1 MAKVLEIRL
10 SHQSTV
16 LPGRLIGRLVWDTA
30 ARVKSRTMAFQ
41 YDPAWL
47 RVGFSIGSD
56 LPLKDGVQYLSA
68 PYGNP
73 GRSTDLY
80 DRRFLFGF
88 VADTAPGLW
97 WTDWL
102 QSARINRVEMPHTEC
117 LSSPDEL
124 WTSLG
129 SNLRRFSALSLSLV
143 HSEQTKSEID
153 YFEKKTFADVVN
165 ALQRLRDAPDTL
177 TKSQLRLLE
186 PLLSDLGGRSVKA
199 LISEASTSGS
209 FSDWVLRP
217 SELTSGVNSARW
229 QAIGMVLASR
239 CGISTVENKYI
250 ESTSGGGYLE
260 KRFDRDERGRS
271 LFCLSAATLVM
282 NRQRPGIAA
291 VPSGYADI
299 ADILNCSGASP
310 TDDLRELFRRLLFNT
325 LIGNRHDELTDFWF
339 ARETNG
345 WRLVPFHGVRLLP
358 PQQRVRLLNTPIVA
372 NDTSAD
378 PDLAVSM
385 SRYFGVSTKDAKAM
399 TLSMQKVIADW
410 RSVATEFKASKA
422 EISAMEG
429 NFVDG

>member
-1 MAKVLEIRL
+1 MAKVFEIRL
-10 SHQSTV
+10 SQQSTV

-41 YDPAWL
+41 YDSAWL

-73 GRSTDLY
+73 GRSIDLY

-102 QSARINRVEMPHTEC
+102 QSARINRVEMTHTEC

-124 WTSLG
+124 WTALG

-199 LISEASTSGS
+199 LISEHSKSGL

-217 SELTSGVNSARW
+217 SERLTGVNSARW
-229 QAIGMVLASR
+229 QAIGMALAR
-239 CGISTVENKYI
+239 CCGISTVENKYI

-260 KRFDRDERGRS
+260 KRFDRDEQGLA

-282 NRQRPGIAA
+282 KRQRPGVAA

-299 ADILNCSGASP
+299 ADILNRSGASP

-325 LIGNRHDELTDFWF
+325 LTGNRHDELTDFWF
-339 ARETNG
+339 ARETYG

-358 PQQRVRLLNTPIVA
+358 PEQRVRLLNTPIVA

-385 SRYFGVSTKDAKAM
+385 SRYFGVSSKDAKAM

-410 RSVATEFKASKA
+410 RTVAAEFKATKA
-422 EISAMEG
+422 EITAMAG
-429 NFVDG
+429 SFV

>member
-1 MAKVLEIRL
+1 MAKVFEIRL
-10 SHQSTV
+10 SQQSTV

-41 YDPAWL
+41 YDSAWL

-73 GRSTDLY
+73 GRSIDLY

-102 QSARINRVEMPHTEC
+102 QSARINRMEMTHTEC
-117 LSSPDEL
+117 LSSPDKL
-124 WTSLG
+124 WTALG
-129 SNLRRFSALSLSLV
+129 SNLRRFSALSLPLV

-177 TKSQLRLLE
+177 TKSQPRLLE

-199 LISEASTSGS
+199 LISEHSKSGL

-217 SELTSGVNSARW
+217 SERLTGVNSARW
-229 QAIGMVLASR
+229 QAIGMALASR

-260 KRFDRDERGRS
+260 KRFDRDEQGLA

-282 NRQRPGIAA
+282 KRQRPGVAA

-299 ADILNCSGASP
+299 ADILNRSGASP

-325 LIGNRHDELTDFWF
+325 LTGNRHDELTDFWF
-339 ARETNG
+339 ARETYG

-358 PQQRVRLLNTPIVA
+358 PEQRVRLLNTPIVA

-399 TLSMQKVIADW
+399 KLLMQKVIADW
-410 RSVATEFKASKA
+410 RTVAAEFKATKA
-422 EISAMEG
+422 EITAMAG
-429 NFVDG
+429 SFV

>member
-1 MAKVLEIRL
+1 MAKVFEIRL
-10 SHQSTV
+10 SQQSTV

-41 YDPAWL
+41 YDSAWL

-73 GRSTDLY
+73 GRSIDLY
-80 DRRFLFGF
+80 YRRFLFGF

-102 QSARINRVEMPHTEC
+102 QSARINRMEMTHTEC
-117 LSSPDEL
+117 LSSPDKL
-124 WTSLG
+124 WTALG

-199 LISEASTSGS
+199 LISEHSKSGL

-217 SELTSGVNSARW
+217 SERLTGVNSARW
-229 QAIGMVLASR
+229 QAIGMALASR

-260 KRFDRDERGRS
+260 KRFDRDEQGLA

-282 NRQRPGIAA
+282 KRQRLGVAA

-299 ADILNCSGASP
+299 ADILNRSGASP

-325 LIGNRHDELTDFWF
+325 LTGNRHDELTDFWF
-339 ARETNG
+339 ARETYG

-358 PQQRVRLLNTPIVA
+358 PEQRVRLLNTPIVA

-399 TLSMQKVIADW
+399 KLLMQKVIADW
-410 RSVATEFKASKA
+410 RTVAAEFKATKA
-422 EISAMEG
+422 EITAMAG
-429 NFVDG
+429 SFV

>member
-199 LISEASTSGS
+199 LISEASTSGL

-217 SELTSGVNSARW
+217 SELMSGVNSARW

-250 ESTSGGGYLE
+250 ESTSCGGYLE

-325 LIGNRHDELTDFWF
+325 LTGNRHDELTDFWF
-339 ARETNG
+339 ARETYG

-358 PQQRVRLLNTPIVA
+358 PVQRVRLLNTPIVA

-378 PDLAVSM
+378 SDLAVSI
-385 SRYFGVSTKDAKAM
+385 SRYFGVSSKDAKTM
-399 TLSMQKVIADW
+399 KLLMQKVIADW
-410 RSVATEFKASKA
+410 RTVAAEFKATKA
-422 EISAMEG
+422 EITAMAG
-429 NFVDG
+429 SFV

>member
-1 MAKVLEIRL
+1 MAKVFEIRL
-10 SHQSTV
+10 SQQSTV

-153 YFEKKTFADVVN
+153 YFEKKNFADVVN

-199 LISEASTSGS
+199 LISEHSKSGL

-217 SELTSGVNSARW
+217 SERLTGVNSARW
-229 QAIGMVLASR
+229 QAIGMALASR

-260 KRFDRDERGRS
+260 KRFDRDEQGLA

-282 NRQRPGIAA
+282 KRQRPGVAA

-299 ADILNCSGASP
+299 ADILNRSGASP

-325 LIGNRHDELTDFWF
+325 LTGNRHDELTDFWF
-339 ARETNG
+339 ARETYG

-358 PQQRVRLLNTPIVA
+358 PEQRVRLLNTPIVA

>member
-177 TKSQLRLLE
+177 TKSQLR
-186 PLLSDLGGRSVKA
+186 
-199 LISEASTSGS
+199 
-209 FSDWVLRP
+209 
-217 SELTSGVNSARW
+217 
-229 QAIGMVLASR
+229 
-239 CGISTVENKYI
+239 
-250 ESTSGGGYLE
+250 
-260 KRFDRDERGRS
+260 
-271 LFCLSAATLVM
+271 
-282 NRQRPGIAA
+282 
-291 VPSGYADI
+291 
-299 ADILNCSGASP
+299 
-310 TDDLRELFRRLLFNT
+310 FRRPV
-325 LIGNRHDELTDFWF
+325 G
-339 ARETNG
+339 
-345 WRLVPFHGVRLLP
+345 
-358 PQQRVRLLNTPIVA
+358 
-372 NDTSAD
+372 
-378 PDLAVSM
+378 
-385 SRYFGVSTKDAKAM
+385 
-399 TLSMQKVIADW
+399 
-410 RSVATEFKASKA
+410 
-422 EISAMEG
+422 EG
-429 NFVDG
+429 SDQ

>member
-165 ALQRLRDAPDTL
+165 ALQRLCDAPDTL

-199 LISEASTSGS
+199 LISEASTSGL

-325 LIGNRHDELTDFWF
+325 LTGNRHDELTDFWF
-339 ARETNG
+339 ARETYG

-358 PQQRVRLLNTPIVA
+358 PVQRVRLLNTPIVA

-378 PDLAVSM
+378 SDLAVSI
-385 SRYFGVSTKDAKAM
+385 SRYFGVSSKDAKTM
-399 TLSMQKVIADW
+399 KLLMQKVIADW
-410 RSVATEFKASKA
+410 RTVAAEFKATKA
-422 EISAMEG
+422 EITAMAG
-429 NFVDG
+429 SFV

>member
-117 LSSPDEL
+117 LSYPDEL

-186 PLLSDLGGRSVKA
+186 LLLSDLGGRSVKA
-199 LISEASTSGS
+199 LISEHSKSGL

-229 QAIGMVLASR
+229 QAIGMALARR

-260 KRFDRDERGRS
+260 KRFDRDEQGLA

-282 NRQRPGIAA
+282 KRQRPGIAA

-299 ADILNCSGASP
+299 ADILNRSGAAP

-325 LIGNRHDELTDFWF
+325 LTGNRHDELTDFWF

-372 NDTSAD
+372 NDTLAD

>member
-199 LISEASTSGS
+199 LISEASTSGL

-325 LIGNRHDELTDFWF
+325 LTGNRHDELTDFWF
-339 ARETNG
+339 ARETYG

-358 PQQRVRLLNTPIVA
+358 PVQRVRLLNTPIVA

-378 PDLAVSM
+378 SDLAVSI
-385 SRYFGVSTKDAKAM
+385 SRYFGVSSKDAKTM
-399 TLSMQKVIADW
+399 KLLMQKVIADW
-410 RSVATEFKASKA
+410 RTVAAEVKATKA
-422 EISAMEG
+422 EITAMAG
-429 NFVDG
+429 SFV

>member
-1 MAKVLEIRL
+1 MAKVFEIRL
-10 SHQSTV
+10 SQQSTV

-41 YDPAWL
+41 YDSAWL

-73 GRSTDLY
+73 GRSIDLY

-102 QSARINRVEMPHTEC
+102 QSARINRMEMTHTEC
-117 LSSPDEL
+117 LSSPDKL
-124 WTSLG
+124 WTALG

-199 LISEASTSGS
+199 LISEHSKSGL

-217 SELTSGVNSARW
+217 SERLTGVNSVRW
-229 QAIGMVLASR
+229 QAIGMALASR

-260 KRFDRDERGRS
+260 KRFDRDEQGLA

-282 NRQRPGIAA
+282 KRQRPGVAA

-299 ADILNCSGASP
+299 ADILNRSGASP

-325 LIGNRHDELTDFWF
+325 LTGNRHDELTDFWF
-339 ARETNG
+339 ARETYG

-358 PQQRVRLLNTPIVA
+358 PEQRVRLLNTPIVA

-399 TLSMQKVIADW
+399 KLLMQKVIADW
-410 RSVATEFKASKA
+410 RTVAAEFKATKA
-422 EISAMEG
+422 EITAMAG
-429 NFVDG
+429 SFV

>member
-1 MAKVLEIRL
+1 MAKVFEIRL
-10 SHQSTV
+10 SQQSTV

-41 YDPAWL
+41 YDSAWL

-73 GRSTDLY
+73 GRSIDLY

-117 LSSPDEL
+117 VSSPDEL

-199 LISEASTSGS
+199 LISEHSKSGL

-217 SELTSGVNSARW
+217 SERLPGVNSARW
-229 QAIGMVLASR
+229 QAIGMALASR

-260 KRFDRDERGRS
+260 KRFDRDEQGLA

-282 NRQRPGIAA
+282 KRQRPGVAA

-299 ADILNCSGASP
+299 ADILNRSGASP

-325 LIGNRHDELTDFWF
+325 LTGNRHDELTDFWF
-339 ARETNG
+339 ARETYG

-358 PQQRVRLLNTPIVA
+358 PEQRVRLLNTPIVA

-385 SRYFGVSTKDAKAM
+385 SRYFGVSSKDAKAM

-410 RSVATEFKASKA
+410 RTVAAEFKATKA
-422 EISAMEG
+422 EITAMAG
-429 NFVDG
+429 SFV

>member
-1 MAKVLEIRL
+1 MAKVFEIRL
-10 SHQSTV
+10 SQQSTV

-41 YDPAWL
+41 YDSAWL

-73 GRSTDLY
+73 GRSIDLY

-124 WTSLG
+124 WTTLG

-143 HSEQTKSEID
+143 YSEQTKSEID

-186 PLLSDLGGRSVKA
+186 PLLSDLGGRAVKA
-199 LISEASTSGS
+199 LISEHSSSGL
-209 FSDWVLRP
+209 FCNWVLRP
-217 SELTSGVNSARW
+217 AVRLTGVNSARW
-229 QAIGMVLASR
+229 QAIGMALASR
-239 CGISTVENKYI
+239 CGISIVENKYI

-260 KRFDRDERGRS
+260 KRFDRDEQGLA

-282 NRQRPGIAA
+282 KRQRPGVAA

-299 ADILNCSGASP
+299 ADILNRSGASP

-325 LIGNRHDELTDFWF
+325 LTGNRHDELTDFWF
-339 ARETNG
+339 ARETYG

-358 PQQRVRLLNTPIVA
+358 PEQRVRLLNTPIVA

-399 TLSMQKVIADW
+399 KLLMQKVIADW
-410 RSVATEFKASKA
+410 RTVAAEFKATKA
-422 EISAMEG
+422 EITAMAG
-429 NFVDG
+429 SFV

>member
-199 LISEASTSGS
+199 LISESSTSGL

-325 LIGNRHDELTDFWF
+325 LTGNRHDELTDFWF
-339 ARETNG
+339 ARETYG
-345 WRLVPFHGVRLLP
+345 WRLVTFHGVRLLP
-358 PQQRVRLLNTPIVA
+358 PVQRVRLLNTPIVA

-378 PDLAVSM
+378 SDLAVSI
-385 SRYFGVSTKDAKAM
+385 SRYFGVSSKDAKTM
-399 TLSMQKVIADW
+399 KLLMQKVIADW
-410 RSVATEFKASKA
+410 RTVAAEFKATKA
-422 EISAMEG
+422 EITAMAG
-429 NFVDG
+429 SFV

>member
-199 LISEASTSGS
+199 LISEASPSGL

-217 SELTSGVNSARW
+217 SDRTSGVNSARW

-325 LIGNRHDELTDFWF
+325 LTGNRHDELTDFWF
-339 ARETNG
+339 ARETYG

-372 NDTSAD
+372 NDTLAD

>member
-88 VADTAPGLW
+88 VADTARGLW

-199 LISEASTSGS
+199 LISEASTSGL

-325 LIGNRHDELTDFWF
+325 LTGNRHDELTDFWF
-339 ARETNG
+339 ARETYG

-358 PQQRVRLLNTPIVA
+358 PVQRVRLLNTPIVA

-378 PDLAVSM
+378 SDLAVSI
-385 SRYFGVSTKDAKAM
+385 SRYFGVSSKDAKTM
-399 TLSMQKVIADW
+399 KLLMQKVIADW
-410 RSVATEFKASKA
+410 RTVAAEFKATKA
-422 EISAMEG
+422 EITAMAG
-429 NFVDG
+429 SFV

>member
-199 LISEASTSGS
+199 LISEASTSGL

-325 LIGNRHDELTDFWF
+325 LTGNRHDELTDFWF
-339 ARETNG
+339 ARETYG

-358 PQQRVRLLNTPIVA
+358 PVQRVRLLNTPIVA

-378 PDLAVSM
+378 SDLAVSI
-385 SRYFGVSTKDAKAM
+385 SRYFGVSSKDAKTM
-399 TLSMQKVIADW
+399 KLLMQKVIADW
-410 RSVATEFKASKA
+410 RTVAAEFKATKA
-422 EISAMEG
+422 EITAMAG
-429 NFVDG
+429 SFV

>member
-186 PLLSDLGGRSVKA
+186 TLLSDLGGRSVKA
-199 LISEASTSGS
+199 LISEASTSGL

-325 LIGNRHDELTDFWF
+325 LTGNRHDELTDFWF
-339 ARETNG
+339 ARETYG

-358 PQQRVRLLNTPIVA
+358 PVQRVRLLNTPIVV

-378 PDLAVSM
+378 SDLAVSI
-385 SRYFGVSTKDAKAM
+385 SRYFGVSSKDAKTM
-399 TLSMQKVIADW
+399 KLLMQKVIADW
-410 RSVATEFKASKA
+410 RTVAAEFKATKA
-422 EISAMEG
+422 EITAMAG
-429 NFVDG
+429 SFV

>member
-1 MAKVLEIRL
+1 MAKVFEIRL
-10 SHQSTV
+10 SQQSTV

-41 YDPAWL
+41 YDSSWL

-73 GRSTDLY
+73 GRSIDLY

-117 LSSPDEL
+117 LSFPDEL
-124 WTSLG
+124 WTALG

-199 LISEASTSGS
+199 LISEHSKSGL

-217 SELTSGVNSARW
+217 SERLTGVNSARW
-229 QAIGMVLASR
+229 QAIGMALASR

-260 KRFDRDERGRS
+260 KRFDRDEQGLA

-282 NRQRPGIAA
+282 KRQRPGVAA

-299 ADILNCSGASP
+299 ADILNRSGASP

-325 LIGNRHDELTDFWF
+325 LTGDRHDELTDFWF
-339 ARETNG
+339 ARETYG

-358 PQQRVRLLNTPIVA
+358 PEQRVRLLNTPIVA

>member
-1 MAKVLEIRL
+1 MAKVFEIRL

-16 LPGRLIGRLVWDTA
+16 LPGRLIGRWVWDTA

-199 LISEASTSGS
+199 LISEASTSGL

-325 LIGNRHDELTDFWF
+325 LTGNRHDELTDFWF
-339 ARETNG
+339 ARETYG

-358 PQQRVRLLNTPIVA
+358 PVQRVRLLNTPIVA

-378 PDLAVSM
+378 SDLAVSI
-385 SRYFGVSTKDAKAM
+385 SRYFGVSSKDAKTM
-399 TLSMQKVIADW
+399 KLLMQKVIADW
-410 RSVATEFKASKA
+410 RTVAAEFKATKA
-422 EISAMEG
+422 EITAMAG
-429 NFVDG
+429 SFV

>member
-199 LISEASTSGS
+199 LISESSTSGL

-325 LIGNRHDELTDFWF
+325 LTGNRHDELTDFWF
-339 ARETNG
+339 ARETYG

-358 PQQRVRLLNTPIVA
+358 PVQRVRLLNTPIVA

-378 PDLAVSM
+378 SDLAVSI
-385 SRYFGVSTKDAKAM
+385 SRYFGVSSKDAKTM
-399 TLSMQKVIADW
+399 KLLMQKVIADW
-410 RSVATEFKASKA
+410 RTVAAEFKATKA
-422 EISAMEG
+422 EITAMAG
-429 NFVDG
+429 SFV

>member
-1 MAKVLEIRL
+1 MAKVFEIRL
-10 SHQSTV
+10 SQQSTV

-41 YDPAWL
+41 YDSAWL

-73 GRSTDLY
+73 GRSIDLY

-124 WTSLG
+124 WTALG
-129 SNLRRFSALSLSLV
+129 SNLRRFSALSLSLA

-199 LISEASTSGS
+199 LISEHSKSGL

-217 SELTSGVNSARW
+217 SERLTGVNSARW
-229 QAIGMVLASR
+229 QAIGMALASR

-260 KRFDRDERGRS
+260 QRFDRDEQGLA

-282 NRQRPGIAA
+282 KRQRPGVAA

-299 ADILNCSGASP
+299 ADILNRSGASP
-310 TDDLRELFRRLLFNT
+310 TDDLCELFRRLLFNT
-325 LIGNRHDELTDFWF
+325 LTGNRHDELTDFWF
-339 ARETNG
+339 ARETYG

-358 PQQRVRLLNTPIVA
+358 PEQRVRLLNTPIVA
-372 NDTSAD
+372 NDTSAA

-399 TLSMQKVIADW
+399 KLLMQKVIADW
-410 RSVATEFKASKA
+410 RTVAAEFKATKA
-422 EISAMEG
+422 EITAMAG
-429 NFVDG
+429 SFV

>member
-1 MAKVLEIRL
+1 MAKVFEIRL
-10 SHQSTV
+10 SLQSTV

-41 YDPAWL
+41 YDSAWL

-73 GRSTDLY
+73 GRSIDLY

-97 WTDWL
+97 WTEWL

-165 ALQRLRDAPDTL
+165 ALQRLRDAPDAL

-199 LISEASTSGS
+199 LISEHSKSGL

-217 SELTSGVNSARW
+217 SERSTGVNSARW
-229 QAIGMVLASR
+229 QAIGMALARR

-260 KRFDRDERGRS
+260 KRFDRDEQGLA

-282 NRQRPGIAA
+282 KRQRPGVAA

-299 ADILNCSGASP
+299 ADILNRSGASP

-325 LIGNRHDELTDFWF
+325 LTGNRHDELTDFWF
-339 ARETNG
+339 ARETYG

-358 PQQRVRLLNTPIVA
+358 PEQRVRLLNTPIVA

>member
-165 ALQRLRDAPDTL
+165 ALLRLRDAPDTL

-199 LISEASTSGS
+199 LISEASTSGL

-325 LIGNRHDELTDFWF
+325 LTGNRHDKLTDFWF
-339 ARETNG
+339 ARETYG

-358 PQQRVRLLNTPIVA
+358 PVQRVRLLNTPIVA

-378 PDLAVSM
+378 SDLAVSI
-385 SRYFGVSTKDAKAM
+385 SRYFGVSSKDANTMK
-399 TLSMQKVIADW
+399 LLMQKVIADW
-410 RSVATEFKASKA
+410 RTVAAEFKATKA
-422 EISAMEG
+422 EITAMAG
-429 NFVDG
+429 SFV

>member
-1 MAKVLEIRL
+1 MAKVFEIRL
-10 SHQSTV
+10 SQQSTV

-41 YDPAWL
+41 YDSAWL

-102 QSARINRVEMPHTEC
+102 QSARINRMEMTHTEC
-117 LSSPDEL
+117 LSSPDKL
-124 WTSLG
+124 WMALG

-199 LISEASTSGS
+199 LISEHSKSGL

-217 SELTSGVNSARW
+217 SERLTGVNSARW
-229 QAIGMVLASR
+229 QAIGMALASR

-260 KRFDRDERGRS
+260 KRFDRDEQGLA

-282 NRQRPGIAA
+282 KRQRPGVAA

-299 ADILNCSGASP
+299 ADILNRSGASP

-325 LIGNRHDELTDFWF
+325 LTGNRHDELTDFWF
-339 ARETNG
+339 ARETYG

-358 PQQRVRLLNTPIVA
+358 PEQRVRLLNTPIVA

-399 TLSMQKVIADW
+399 KLLMQKVIADW
-410 RSVATEFKASKA
+410 RTVAAEFKATKA
-422 EISAMEG
+422 EITAMAG
-429 NFVDG
+429 SFV

>member
-199 LISEASTSGS
+199 LISEASTSGL

-282 NRQRPGIAA
+282 KRQRPGIAA

-299 ADILNCSGASP
+299 ADILNRSGAAP

-325 LIGNRHDELTDFWF
+325 LTGNRHDELTDFWF

-372 NDTSAD
+372 NDTLAD

>member
-199 LISEASTSGS
+199 LISEASTSGL

-325 LIGNRHDELTDFWF
+325 LTGNRHDELTDFWF
-339 ARETNG
+339 ARETYG

-358 PQQRVRLLNTPIVA
+358 PVQRVRLLNTPIVV

-378 PDLAVSM
+378 SDLAVSI
-385 SRYFGVSTKDAKAM
+385 SRYFGVSSKDAKTM
-399 TLSMQKVIADW
+399 KLLMQKVIADW
-410 RSVATEFKASKA
+410 RTVAAEFKATKA
-422 EISAMEG
+422 EITAMAG
-429 NFVDG
+429 SFV

>member
-153 YFEKKTFADVVN
+153 YFEKKNFADVVN

-199 LISEASTSGS
+199 LISEASTSGL

-282 NRQRPGIAA
+282 KRQRPGIAA

-325 LIGNRHDELTDFWF
+325 LTGNRHDELTDFWF
-339 ARETNG
+339 ARETYG

-358 PQQRVRLLNTPIVA
+358 PVQRVRLLNTPIVA

-378 PDLAVSM
+378 SDLAVSI
-385 SRYFGVSTKDAKAM
+385 SRYFGVSSKDAKTM
-399 TLSMQKVIADW
+399 KLLMQKVIADW
-410 RSVATEFKASKA
+410 RTVAAEFKATKA
-422 EISAMEG
+422 EITAMAG
-429 NFVDG
+429 SFV

>member
-1 MAKVLEIRL
+1 MAKVFEIRL
-10 SHQSTV
+10 SQQSTV

-41 YDPAWL
+41 YDSSWL

-73 GRSTDLY
+73 GRSIDLY

-117 LSSPDEL
+117 LSFPDEL
-124 WTSLG
+124 WTALG

-199 LISEASTSGS
+199 LISEHSKSGL

-217 SELTSGVNSARW
+217 SERLTGVNSARW
-229 QAIGMVLASR
+229 QAIGMALASR
-239 CGISTVENKYI
+239 CGISTVETKYI

-260 KRFDRDERGRS
+260 KRFDRDEQGLA

-282 NRQRPGIAA
+282 KRQRPGVAA

-299 ADILNCSGASP
+299 ADILNRSGASP

-325 LIGNRHDELTDFWF
+325 LTGNRHDELTDFWF
-339 ARETNG
+339 ARETYG

-358 PQQRVRLLNTPIVA
+358 PEQRVRLLNTPIVA

-399 TLSMQKVIADW
+399 KLLMQKVIADW
-410 RSVATEFKASKA
+410 RTVAAEFKATKA
-422 EISAMEG
+422 EITAMAG
-429 NFVDG
+429 SFV

>member
-88 VADTAPGLW
+88 VADTSPGLW

-186 PLLSDLGGRSVKA
+186 PLLSDLGGRSMKA
-199 LISEASTSGS
+199 LISEASPSGL

-325 LIGNRHDELTDFWF
+325 LTGNRHDELTDFWF
-339 ARETNG
+339 ARETYG

-358 PQQRVRLLNTPIVA
+358 PVQRVRLLNTPIVA

-378 PDLAVSM
+378 SDLAVSI
-385 SRYFGVSTKDAKAM
+385 SRYFGVSSKDAKTM
-399 TLSMQKVIADW
+399 KLLMQKVIADW
-410 RSVATEFKASKA
+410 RTVAAEFKATKA
-422 EISAMEG
+422 EITAMAG
-429 NFVDG
+429 SFV

>member
-186 PLLSDLGGRSVKA
+186 SLLSDLGGRSVKA
-199 LISEASTSGS
+199 LISEASTSGL

-217 SELTSGVNSARW
+217 SELMSGVNSARW

-325 LIGNRHDELTDFWF
+325 LTGNRHDELTDFWF
-339 ARETNG
+339 ARETYG

-358 PQQRVRLLNTPIVA
+358 SVQRVRLLNTPIVA

-378 PDLAVSM
+378 SDLAVSI
-385 SRYFGVSTKDAKAM
+385 SRYFGVSSKDAKTM
-399 TLSMQKVIADW
+399 KLLMQKVIADW
-410 RSVATEFKASKA
+410 RTVAAEFKATKA
-422 EISAMEG
+422 EITAMAG
-429 NFVDG
+429 SFV

>member
-47 RVGFSIGSD
+47 GVGFSIGSD

-199 LISEASTSGS
+199 LISEASTSEL

-325 LIGNRHDELTDFWF
+325 LTGNRHDELTDFWF
-339 ARETNG
+339 ARETYG

-358 PQQRVRLLNTPIVA
+358 PVQRVRLLNTPIVA

-378 PDLAVSM
+378 SDLAVSI
-385 SRYFGVSTKDAKAM
+385 SRYFGVSSKDAKTM
-399 TLSMQKVIADW
+399 KLLMQKVIADW
-410 RSVATEFKASKA
+410 RTVAAEFKATKA
-422 EISAMEG
+422 EITAMAG
-429 NFVDG
+429 SFV

>member
-1 MAKVLEIRL
+1 MAKVFEIRL
-10 SHQSTV
+10 SQQSTV

-41 YDPAWL
+41 YDSAWL

-73 GRSTDLY
+73 GRSIDLY

-102 QSARINRVEMPHTEC
+102 QSARINRVEMTHTEC

-124 WTSLG
+124 WTALG

-143 HSEQTKSEID
+143 HSEQTKSEIY

-199 LISEASTSGS
+199 LISEHSKSGL

-217 SELTSGVNSARW
+217 SERLTGVNSARW
-229 QAIGMVLASR
+229 QAIGMALASR

-260 KRFDRDERGRS
+260 KRFDRDEQGLA

-282 NRQRPGIAA
+282 KRQRPGVAA

-325 LIGNRHDELTDFWF
+325 LTGNRHDELTDFWF
-339 ARETNG
+339 ARETYG

-358 PQQRVRLLNTPIVA
+358 PEQRVRLLNTPIVA

-378 PDLAVSM
+378 LDLAVSM

-399 TLSMQKVIADW
+399 KLLMQKVIADW
-410 RSVATEFKASKA
+410 RTVAAEFKATKA
-422 EISAMEG
+422 EITAMAG
-429 NFVDG
+429 SFV

>member
-16 LPGRLIGRLVWDTA
+16 LPGRLLGRLVWDTA

-186 PLLSDLGGRSVKA
+186 LLLSDLGGRSVKA
-199 LISEASTSGS
+199 LLSEHSKSGL

-217 SELTSGVNSARW
+217 SERSTGVNSARW
-229 QAIGMVLASR
+229 QAIGMALARR

-260 KRFDRDERGRS
+260 KRFDRDEQGLA

-282 NRQRPGIAA
+282 KRQRPGIAA

-299 ADILNCSGASP
+299 ADILNCSGAAP

-325 LIGNRHDELTDFWF
+325 LTGNRHDELTDFWF

-372 NDTSAD
+372 NDTLAD

>member
-143 HSEQTKSEID
+143 HSEQTKFEID

-199 LISEASTSGS
+199 LISEASTSGL

-291 VPSGYADI
+291 VPSGYVDI

-325 LIGNRHDELTDFWF
+325 LTGNRHDELTDFWF
-339 ARETNG
+339 ARETYG

-358 PQQRVRLLNTPIVA
+358 PVQRVRLLNTPIVA

-378 PDLAVSM
+378 SDLAVSI
-385 SRYFGVSTKDAKAM
+385 SRYFGVSSKDAKTM
-399 TLSMQKVIADW
+399 KLLMQKVIADW
-410 RSVATEFKASKA
+410 RTVAAEFKATKA
-422 EISAMEG
+422 EITAMAG
-429 NFVDG
+429 SFV

>member
-1 MAKVLEIRL
+1 MAKVFEIRL
-10 SHQSTV
+10 SQQSTV
-16 LPGRLIGRLVWDTA
+16 LPGRLIGRLVWDMA

-41 YDPAWL
+41 YDLAWL

-73 GRSTDLY
+73 GRSIDLY

-102 QSARINRVEMPHTEC
+102 QSARTNRVEMTHTEC

-124 WTSLG
+124 WTALG

-153 YFEKKTFADVVN
+153 YLEKKTFADVVN

-199 LISEASTSGS
+199 LISEHSKSGL

-217 SELTSGVNSARW
+217 SERSTGVNSARW
-229 QAIGMVLASR
+229 QAIGMALARR
-239 CGISTVENKYI
+239 CGISTIENKYI
-250 ESTSGGGYLE
+250 ENTSGGGYLE
-260 KRFDRDERGRS
+260 KRFDRDEQGLA

-282 NRQRPGIAA
+282 ERQRPGVAA

-299 ADILNCSGASP
+299 ADILNRSGASP

-325 LIGNRHDELTDFWF
+325 LTGNRHDELTDFWF

-345 WRLVPFHGVRLLP
+345 WRLVPFHGVHLLP

>member
-199 LISEASTSGS
+199 LISEASTSGL

-217 SELTSGVNSARW
+217 SELMSGVNSARW
-229 QAIGMVLASR
+229 QAIGMVLARR

-282 NRQRPGIAA
+282 NRQRPGVAA

-299 ADILNCSGASP
+299 ADILNRSGASP

-325 LIGNRHDELTDFWF
+325 LTGNRHDELTDFWF
-339 ARETNG
+339 ARETYG

-358 PQQRVRLLNTPIVA
+358 PEQRVRLLNTPIVA

-378 PDLAVSM
+378 SDLAVSI

-399 TLSMQKVIADW
+399 TLSMQKVISDW
-410 RSVATEFKASKA
+410 RTVAAEFKATKA
-422 EISAMEG
+422 EITAMAG
-429 NFVDG
+429 SFV

>member
-1 MAKVLEIRL
+1 MAKVLEIRF

-199 LISEASTSGS
+199 LISEASTSGL

-325 LIGNRHDELTDFWF
+325 LTGNRHDELTDFWF
-339 ARETNG
+339 ARETYG

-358 PQQRVRLLNTPIVA
+358 PEQRVRLLNTPIVA

-378 PDLAVSM
+378 SDLAVSI
-385 SRYFGVSTKDAKAM
+385 SRYFGVSSKDAKTM
-399 TLSMQKVIADW
+399 KLLMQKVIADW
-410 RSVATEFKASKA
+410 RSVAIEFKATKA
-422 EISAMEG
+422 EICAMEG
-429 NFVDG
+429 SFIDG

>member
-1 MAKVLEIRL
+1 MAKVFEIRL
-10 SHQSTV
+10 SQQSTV

-41 YDPAWL
+41 YDSSWL

-73 GRSTDLY
+73 GRSIDLY

-117 LSSPDEL
+117 LSFPDEL
-124 WTSLG
+124 WTALG

-199 LISEASTSGS
+199 LISEHSKSGL

-217 SELTSGVNSARW
+217 SERLTGVNSARW
-229 QAIGMVLASR
+229 QAIGMALASR

-260 KRFDRDERGRS
+260 KRFDRDEQGLA

-282 NRQRPGIAA
+282 KRQRPGVAA

-299 ADILNCSGASP
+299 ADILNRSGASP

-325 LIGNRHDELTDFWF
+325 LTGNRHDELTDFWF
-339 ARETNG
+339 ARETYG

-358 PQQRVRLLNTPIVA
+358 PEQRVRLLNTPIVA

-399 TLSMQKVIADW
+399 KLLMQKVIADW
-410 RSVATEFKASKA
+410 RTVAAEFKATKA
-422 EISAMEG
+422 EITAMAG
-429 NFVDG
+429 SFV